1 MSLDEGNRIG
11 RAAERVRRRSR
22 ASLKVLLPTAAALG
36 AGAAVAIGQI
46 PGTDGTITACYQDV
60 PQGTNGADYPFGT
73 VRIIDPNAVP
83 DNDPTWPNNACG
95 PNEHI
100 LTWNQQGPPGPTGPQ
115 GPVGPQGP
123 IGSQGAPGTV
133 VGQTVFSISA
143 SQTDRLLMKLD
154 GITGGVTEKTFKGD
168 IELSSF
174 AVGAEAAVTGVGG
187 AGAGKVNI
195 QSFSFVKKADRADP
209 ELAKHLG
216 NSQTIKLADVAVY
229 HVSKT
234 SKSSQLVEA
243 ADYKLTNVVITAIQ
257 QNGATERV
265 SGTFQK
271 LQGTVGTGPNKV
283 STGWDLKTSKAP

>member
-46 PGTDGTITACYQDV
+46 PGTDGTITACYAGI
-60 PQGTNGADYPFGT
+60 PPGADGPSGT
-73 VRIIDPNAVP
+73 LRVIDPSAAFDGNS
-83 DNDPTWPNNACG
+83 TWPNNACG
-95 PNEHI
+95 PDETI
-100 LTWNQQGPPGPTGPQ
+100 LTWNQQGPPGPAGPQ

-123 IGSQGAPGTV
+123 TGSQGAPGTV

-154 GITGGVTEKTFKGD
+154 GITGGVTEKAFKGD
-168 IELSSF
+168 VELSSF
-174 AVGAEAAVTGVGG
+174 AVGAEAPVTGIAG

-195 QSFSFVKKADRADP
+195 QSFSFVKKADRSDP

-216 NSQTIKLADVAVY
+216 NGQAIKLADVAVL

-234 SKSSQLVEA
+234 AKSSQLVEA
-243 ADYKLTNVVITAIQ
+243 ADYKLTNIVVTGIQ
-257 QNGATERV
+257 QTGGTERV
-265 SGTFQK
+265 TGTFQK
-271 LQGTVGTGPNKV
+271 LQGSVGTGTNKV
-283 STGWDLKTSKAP
+283 STGWNLVTNKAP